1 MCVLSS
7 FSNKIK
13 AGTFLAGK
21 SVAVCAIH
29 IVIVFFFLAKITQN
43 AVSYNVCY
51 LSSFSNK
58 IKARTFLAGESVTVC
73 AVDIVP
79 FVFMTLEETKSMNT
93 VFIMKVVWLVFGP
106 MFEVK
111 GRPIAPD
118 KCPLSVHIRQ
128 AQPRMFSTM

>member
-1 MCVLSS
+1 MGFFLCGQNSSKLPSTLPCVLSP
-7 FSNKIK
+7 FSIEIK
-13 AGTFLAGK
+13 THTFLAGE

-29 IVIVFFFLAKITQN
+29 
-43 AVSYNVCY
+43 
-51 LSSFSNK
+51 
-58 IKARTFLAGESVTVC
+58 
-73 AVDIVP
+73 IVP
-79 FVFMTLEETKSMNT
+79 FVFMTLEETKSVNT

-128 AQPRMFSTM
+128 TQPRMFSTM